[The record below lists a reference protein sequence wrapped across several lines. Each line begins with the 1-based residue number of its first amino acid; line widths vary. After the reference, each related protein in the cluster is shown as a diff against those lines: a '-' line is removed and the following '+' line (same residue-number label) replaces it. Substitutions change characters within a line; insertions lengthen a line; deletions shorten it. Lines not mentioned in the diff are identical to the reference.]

1 MKSFLKKFQL
11 VEGSKLVFARW
22 FTDGIFVLGNFKA
35 IVGVRPFVS
44 GRGAKLPSESLRR
57 PFVLPLYRPV

>member
-11 VEGSKLVFARW
+11 VEGSKLVFATW
-22 FTDGIFVLGNFKA
+22 FTDAIFVLGNFKA
-35 IVGVRPFVS
+35 RAGVKPFVS
-44 GRGAKLPSESLRR
+44 GRGAKLASENLRR